1 MEKIKFKRMLILPCM
16 ILVLFFVGCN
26 IDEDENISFNMRNSV
41 SFVQNENYY
50 FVSENFDN
58 KIILYA
64 VSKIDE
70 ERFPVIHTPFN
81 EKINP
86 AAKCI
91 ANGNMYFMQSD
102 GTKGFTITE
111 VSLTDFSM
119 KKIAGQSGA
128 NGYSFLGLEYSDS
141 IVFDKYVLNF
151 FTDGKKLFLIT
162 SDYEV
167 YSCGLNLKNAQ
178 CIISDGIFAA
188 NLCFDGKNIYYI
200 NNMLELK
207 SYNPYNNES
216 KNIADG
222 FVTAF
227 DINNDNIVYSNKNG
241 IFVTNNNQT
250 DSIKLSEKKTASLS
264 YDGENIV
271 FSSDNK
277 LYHIRN
283 NTEKEIYSGSLVY
296 FSCID
301 KFNKVICSK
310 YDNNIKNY
318 VEFILDL

>member
-1 MEKIKFKRMLILPCM
+1 MEITKYKFMLM
-16 ILVLFFVGCN
+16 LFSIFLALIFVGCSRN
-26 IDEDENISFNMRNSV
+26 QNEDISFDMRNSV
-41 SFVQNENYY
+41 SFIQNDDYY
-50 FVSENFDN
+50 FVSDNYDN

-64 VSKIDE
+64 VSKIDG
-70 ERFPVIHTPFN
+70 ERFPVIHTPFD

-91 ANGNMYFMQSD
+91 ANGDMYFMQSD
-102 GTKGFTITE
+102 GARGFTITK

-119 KKIAGQSGA
+119 KEIAGQSGA
-128 NGYSFLGLEYSDS
+128 NGYSFLGLEYSNS
-141 IVFDKYVLNF
+141 IVFDRYVLNF

-167 YSCGLNLKNAQ
+167 YSCGFNLKNAQ
-178 CIISDGIFAA
+178 CIVSDGIFAA

-241 IFVTNNNQT
+241 IFAINDNGT
-250 DSIKLSEKKTASLS
+250 DSMKLSDRSATVLS

-283 NTEKEIYSGSLVY
+283 NIEKEIYSGNLVY
-296 FSCID
+296 FSCVDGFD
-301 KFNKVICSK
+301 KVVCSK

-318 VEFILDL
+318 VEFSLDL